1 MNRSEFIREIMS
13 LYPHIFDV
21 NNEAQFIGWIDKY
34 QIIPENWNFDKLMSI
49 FATKWNSVREAPPP
63 SWFLSFREDVRPER
77 IETVKKVEVS
87 EEEQANIK
95 KLLADFRQKRNRF
108 IDEHKI

>member
-13 LYPHIFDV
+13 LYPNIFDV
-21 NNEAQFIGWIDKY
+21 NNEAQFMGWIDKY
-34 QIIPENWNFDKLMSI
+34 QILPESWNFDKLMNI

-77 IETVKKVEVS
+77 IETVEKVEVS
-87 EEEQANIK
+87 EEERENIK
-95 KLLADFRQKRNRF
+95 KIIDDFRKRQSKF
-108 IDEHKI
+108 IEEHKI